1 MGSKFLNENLG
12 SKFLP
17 KGKVKAVKGSILTPE
32 YAGLRLIINFVNQ
45 SGKPEG
51 SLYQIFDKKWKKVK
65 EETKGWYA
73 SRINFKLGEINT
85 IAVQSDTWVINCLCQ
100 DENNSI
106 QEKALNDCMKKI
118 VSVAKNEK
126 ASIHVSA
133 ELLKDSPNLMQ
144 NINTHFVDNGI
155 NVSVYEETT

>member
-1 MGSKFLNENLG
+1 MGNKVLNENIT

-17 KGKVKAVKGSILTPE
+17 KGKVKTVKGSILNPE
-32 YAGLRLIINFVNQ
+32 YAGLRLILNFVNQ

-51 SLYQIFDKKWKKVK
+51 SLYSLFDKKWKKVK

-100 DENNSI
+100 NEGNSV
-106 QEKALNDCMKKI
+106 QETALNDCIKKI
-118 VSVAKNEK
+118 ASIAKNEK
-126 ASIHVSA
+126 ASVHVSV
-133 ELLKDSPNLMQ
+133 ELFKDFPNLMQ
-144 NINTHFVDNGI
+144 NLNTHLVDSGI
-155 NVSVYEETT
+155 NVSVYEEQL